1 MDVPLNPEASRP
13 NDSIAFRASFS
24 GVVLAVIVSS
34 LDQNIVAV
42 ALPRIASELGGIA
55 YISWIVT
62 AFLLTATIAAP
73 IYGKLSDIYGRRRML
88 TLSMSVFLGMTILC
102 SLANTMP
109 QLIAARAL
117 QGFGAGGLVTLSQST
132 IGDLVGPRQR
142 GRYQGYFSGAMAVS
156 TMVGPL
162 LGGVLISDLSWR
174 WIFLATTPLGIASL
188 VLMYLGLP
196 PAGEIRSHN
205 ID

>member
-1 MDVPLNPEASRP
+1 MRRRMEVSLNQETPRL
-13 NDSIAFRASFS
+13 NHSIAFRASFG

-42 ALPRIASELGGIA
+42 ALPRIASELGGIS

-62 AFLLTATIAAP
+62 SFLLTATIAAP

-102 SLANTMP
+102 SLVNTMP

-117 QGFGAGGLVTLSQST
+117 QGLGAGGLVTLSQST

-156 TMVGPL
+156 TVVGPL
-162 LGGVLISDLSWR
+162 LGGVLISELSWR
-174 WIFLATTPLGIASL
+174 WIFVATAPLG
-188 VLMYLGLP
+188 
-196 PAGEIRSHN
+196 
-205 ID
+205 